1 MGVDRKRRWIAK
13 RLSMLV
19 ESDQQQSDGQA
30 EPILCL

>member
-13 RLSMLV
+13 RLSMLG
-19 ESDQQQSDGQA
+19 ESDQQQSDGRT